1 MIAEAKALLRTEAQA
16 RRAEAHDPERG
27 AAALSRLGTVLAPHR
42 GRPAAGYLPIRTEL
56 DPRPAMAGLAASGPV
71 GVPVIEGRG
80 QPLGFRLWV
89 PDCAL
94 ETGPFGVA
102 VPAGARPMVP
112 EVLIVPLLAF
122 DRRGI
127 RLGYGGGF
135 YDRTLELLRAQ
146 GPVLA
151 VGLAYA
157 AQEMPDLPAEPTDLP
172 LDAIV
177 TETEVIL
184 P

>member
-1 MIAEAKALLRTEAQA
+1 MIVAAKAALRAEAQA
-16 RRAEAHDPERG
+16 RRAVVHDPAR
-27 AAALSRLGTVLAPHR
+27 AAEALARLDAVLAPHL
-42 GRPAAGYLPIRTEL
+42 GRPAAGYLPIRSEL
-56 DPRPAMAGLAASGPV
+56 DPRPAMAALGARGPV
-71 GVPVIEGRG
+71 GVPVIEGAAL
-80 QPLGFRLWV
+80 PLSFRLWT
-89 PDCAL
+89 PDCAM
-94 ETGPFGVA
+94 ERGSFGVSI
-102 VPAGARPMVP
+102 PSEPRPMVP

-135 YDRTLELLRAQ
+135 YDRTLALLRAR

-157 AQEMPDLPAEPTDLP
+157 GQELPDLPAEPTDLP
-172 LDAIV
+172 LDLIV
-177 TETEVIL
+177 TEAEVIL